1 MNNNI
6 ARLFFALT
14 LSLGLILA
22 LVGVLA
28 VGTRDVSRA
37 QSGTGI
43 ICVATSG
50 TDAPSC
56 GNVISPCLT
65 LQYAVDQ
72 ALPGE
77 EIRVASGVYTG
88 VQGRLTFPGYPGPGY
103 PGTSLIT
110 QVLYITKTLT
120 VRGGYTT
127 TNAFAGPPDP
137 VANPTTLDAQGQ
149 GRVLVIF
156 GDPSGDPGQ
165 VISPTVEGLRIT
177 GGNASG
183 LGGDSSGRD
192 AAGGIGVI
200 AAAVTISDCQV
211 FSNTA
216 AVAGG
221 IGLGF
226 DQSTLRGNVIWGN
239 SADVDGGGIGLS
251 SSYATLIGNNV
262 VANTALHD
270 GGGIVS
276 TGSDGITLIENNVIS
291 NTAYA
296 GGGGIYMD
304 TSTAILES
312 NTVVSNTSVDLGGGE
327 GGGGLYLWNS
337 TASLSS
343 TSVISNAAA
352 WYGGGIFL
360 GGDSGSQ
367 ATLVNSV
374 IASNRADIAGGG
386 LYIEDSSLRSLHAT
400 IARNVGGDGSGV
412 YVTGYHP
419 GQYSSAALTNTI
431 LVSHTIGI
439 YVTNGSTATLEA
451 TFWGSGAWANIVD
464 TVGTVISTTNVTGNP
479 LFVNP
484 NAGNYHLGSASQAID
499 MGVNAGITVDI
510 DGESRPAGNG
520 YDIGADEFWWKIYL
534 PLVLRQ

>member
-1 MNNNI
+1 MNNNT

-14 LSLGLILA
+14 LGLGLILA

-28 VGTRDVSRA
+28 IGTRDVARA

-50 TDAPSC
+50 TDVPGC

-77 EIRVASGVYTG
+77 EIRVASGVYSG

-103 PGTSLIT
+103 PGPSLIT
-110 QVLYITKTLT
+110 QVLYITKTVA

-127 TNAFAGPPDP
+127 TNAFADPPDP

-156 GDPSGDPGQ
+156 GDPGAPGQ
-165 VISPTVEGLRIT
+165 AISPTVEGLRIT
-177 GGNASG
+177 GGDASG
-183 LGGDSSGRD
+183 LGGDPLGNRD
-192 AAGGIGVI
+192 AAGGVGVI
-200 AAAVTISDCQV
+200 AAAATISDCQV

-216 AVAGG
+216 TVAGG

-226 DQSTLRGNVIWGN
+226 DEATLSGNVIREN
-239 SADVDGGGIGLS
+239 SADFEGGGLGLS
-251 SSYATLIGNNV
+251 NSSATLIGNSV
-262 VANTALHD
+262 VANIAYYD
-270 GGGIVS
+270 GGGIVA

-291 NTAYA
+291 NTAI

-304 TSTAILES
+304 TSTATLDANII
-312 NTVVSNTSVDLGGGE
+312 VANTSLDVGGGE
-327 GGGGLYLWNS
+327 GGGGLYLWDS
-337 TASLSS
+337 TATLSG
-343 TSVISNAAA
+343 TSVISNATTSF
-352 WYGGGIFL
+352 GGGVFL
-360 GGDSGSQ
+360 GGQYGSQ
-367 ATLVNSV
+367 VTLINSV
-374 IASNRADIAGGG
+374 VASNRADIAGAG
-386 LYIEDSSLRSLHAT
+386 LYIEDSFLRSLHAT

-419 GQYSSAALTNTI
+419 GQYSSIALTNTI

-439 YVTNGSTATLEA
+439 YVTSGSTATLEA
-451 TFWGSGAWANIVD
+451 TLWGSGAWANITD
-464 TVGTVISTTNVTGNP
+464 TVGVVISTTNVTGNP
-479 LFVNP
+479 MFVNP
-484 NAGNYHLGSASQAID
+484 DVGDYHIGSTSEAID

-520 YDIGADEFWWKIYL
+520 YDIGADEFWGKVYL

>member
-1 MNNNI
+1 MNTNI

-50 TDAPSC
+50 TDVPSC
-56 GNVISPCLT
+56 GNASSPCLT

-88 VQGRLTFPGYPGPGY
+88 VQGRMTFAGYPGPGY
-103 PGTSLIT
+103 PGSSLIT
-110 QVLYITKTLT
+110 QVLYITKTLA
-120 VRGGYTT
+120 VRGGFTT

-149 GRVLVIF
+149 GRVLVIL
-156 GDPSGDPGQ
+156 GDPSGAPEQ
-165 VISPTVEGLRIT
+165 AISPTVEGLRIT
-177 GGNASG
+177 GGDASG
-183 LGGDSSGRD
+183 LGGDPSGRD

-200 AAAVTISDCQV
+200 AAAVTISDCEV

-226 DQSTLRGNVIWGN
+226 DQSTLRGNIIREN
-239 SADVDGGGIGLS
+239 SADVDGGGVGLS
-251 SSYATLIGNNV
+251 SSYATLIGNSV
-262 VANTALHD
+262 VANIALHD
-270 GGGIVS
+270 GGGIAS

-304 TSTAILES
+304 TSTATLEA

-337 TASLSS
+337 TATLSS

-352 WYGGGIFL
+352 WYGGGMFL

-374 IASNRADIAGGG
+374 IANNRADIAGGG

-419 GQYSSAALTNTI
+419 GQHSSAALTNTI

-451 TFWGSGAWANIVD
+451 TFWGSGAWANIAD
-464 TVGTVISTTNVTGNP
+464 TVGAVISTTNVTGNP
-479 LFVNP
+479 MFVNP
-484 NAGNYHLGSASQAID
+484 NAGDYHIGSTSQAID

-510 DGESRPAGNG
+510 DGESRPAGSS
-520 YDIGADEFWWKIYL
+520 YDIGADEFWWKVYL